1 MSQHCSGEMSS
12 ETNHF
17 LARANRGRL
26 TLTRLREQSF
36 EKTVSE
42 HNFCDKFNFNA
53 RVRPNWCF
61 PLVAWSAAQLAHFGG
76 AVSPL

>member
-17 LARANRGRL
+17 LAGANRGRL

-42 HNFCDKFNFNA
+42 HNFCNKFNFNA
-53 RVRPNWCF
+53 RVQPNWCF